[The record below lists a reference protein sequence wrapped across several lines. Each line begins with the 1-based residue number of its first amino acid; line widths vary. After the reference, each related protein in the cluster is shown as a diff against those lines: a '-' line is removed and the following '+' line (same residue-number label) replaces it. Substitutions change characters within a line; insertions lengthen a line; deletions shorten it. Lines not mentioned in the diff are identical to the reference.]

1 MSACKCAGCGHP
13 IGFVRMRHDHLPTVQ
28 ELLDVGERNRELS
41 RQEFT
46 AMLILAASSIGMARR
61 QLFELIIALPNR
73 ASDQLEPGDLT
84 HLPTHIAVHE
94 HPCPVSIVHCAK
106 RGEAN

>member
-1 MSACKCAGCGHP
+1 MSTCKCAGCGHP
-13 IGFVRMRHDHLPTVQ
+13 MFFVRVRCEHLPTVR
-28 ELLDVGERNRELS
+28 ELVDVGKRNTELS
-41 RQEFT
+41 PNEFT
-46 AMLILAASSIGMARR
+46 VMLMLAAASLGMSRR

-73 ASDQLEPGDLT
+73 ASDQLETGDLT

-94 HPCPVSIVHCAK
+94 HPCPVSIVHCGR